1 MPRSAAGLDFFRT
14 LRSYDVTKPETQTAV
29 AFARTWTDLAQR
41 LLCAQAV
48 QAGVPADL
56 PPALADFAL
65 RTWLEAGPTQFS
77 RAVARHAPSNW
88 DASRLELLAGSA
100 EWLSQAFNP
109 ADPLAT
115 SLQVWIGHAGQ
126 REIQLYG
133 RPGLAAPPPPLKLL
147 HVPPIDA
154 CLAEQPAKPAALIAH
169 YDLHGL
175 AMLALTLRHLQ
186 RFNLPAVDCALS
198 FEWTGDISKL
208 WKRAVTKTV
217 TSPSGYANVVMIDC
231 SVHSRQPEYTLKALA
246 KLETAPHCRLF
257 IIDHHVD
264 TALMAPQLEHAQVTV
279 VLTDVL
285 SCGVDSAW
293 GGTETALRV
302 IGALGDKVPEVAAAY
317 PASGY
322 PELYDAMR
330 EYNRRL
336 IQFSPTPP
344 AMKAE
349 GLYPL
354 RPLWE
359 ALAAGQQ
366 PTPRLADDLLGI
378 APAEE
383 PRQVPAYE
391 RVGSLLIV
399 TDKLNSMGRT
409 WYGLLE
415 ELMAADN
422 IYYAAALRVM
432 SERHANILLLTDWR
446 AVHLPPV
453 RHFVPEQYL
462 PRCLG
467 HPAAIWA
474 DLDLSDALPFLNAV
488 TTRLNHFLGTPGDL
502 GHAAAELQRNI
513 LDVPATNH
521 A

>member
-1 MPRSAAGLDFFRT
+1 MPRSAAGLEFFRT
-14 LRSYDVTKPETQTAV
+14 LRSYDVTSPETQTAV
-29 AFARTWTDLAQR
+29 AFARTWADLAQR
-41 LLCAQAV
+41 LLCAQAA
-48 QAGVPADL
+48 QAGRAADL
-56 PPALADFAL
+56 PPALADPAL
-65 RTWLEAGPTQFS
+65 RAWLEAGAGFS
-77 RAVARHAPSNW
+77 ARMFCQYAPAGW
-88 DASRLELLAGSA
+88 DAAQLELLASSA
-100 EWLSQAFNP
+100 EWLARAFDP
-109 ADPLAT
+109 TDPLAT
-115 SLQVWIGHAGQ
+115 SLQVWINHAGL

-133 RPGLAAPPPPLKLL
+133 RPGLAAPPPPLTLL
-147 HVPPIDA
+147 RAPPLDA
-154 CLAEQPAKPAALIAH
+154 WVAEQPGKPAALIAH

-186 RFNLPAVDCALS
+186 RFDLSAVDCALS

-217 TSPSGYANVVMIDC
+217 TSPNGYANVVMIDC
-231 SVHSRQPEYTLKALA
+231 SVHSRQPEYTLKALT
-246 KLETAPHCRLF
+246 KLESAPHCRLV
-257 IIDHHVD
+257 IVDHHVD
-264 TALMAPQLEHAQVTV
+264 TALMAPQLEHAQVSV

-317 PASGY
+317 PAGKHLA
-322 PELYDAMR
+322 LYAAMA

-359 ALAAGQQ
+359 ALAAGRET
-366 PTPRLADDLLGI
+366 TPELAHELLGEP
-378 APAEE
+378 PAEE
-383 PRQVPAYE
+383 PRIVPAFE
-391 RVGSLLIV
+391 RVGSLLVV
-399 TDKLNSMGRT
+399 TDKLSSMGRT

-415 ELMAADN
+415 ELMAADGA
-422 IYYAAALRVM
+422 YYAAALRVM

-446 AVHLPPV
+446 AVYLPPV
-453 RHFVPEQYL
+453 RHFIPEIYL

-467 HPAAIWA
+467 HPTAIWA
-474 DLDLSDALPFLNAV
+474 DLELSEALPFLTAV
-488 TTRLNHFLGTPGDL
+488 ATRMNHFLGTPGNL
-502 GHAAAELQRNI
+502 GHAAGELQRNI
-513 LDVPATNH
+513 LDLPAPSG